1 MLEELLN
8 GNIEKKTITQ
18 IYGPPGVGKTNICI
32 ISMLK
37 AIENGK
43 NVVYI
48 DTEGSLSIERIKQLS
63 GKDCDELLKNIIIYE
78 PSSFEEQSEAL
89 EKIFLL
95 ENVGLII
102 IDGIVSLYRLELCDK
117 INENTKLNRMLGKQI
132 SNLLKVS
139 RQKNSGILITNQV
152 KDSIN
157 GIEPA
162 GGRLLEYWS
171 KSIIKIEKSESIRKL
186 TLEKH
191 RHAKEGENLRF
202 KILQN
207 GLEIINKSYQ

>member
-186 TLEKH
+186 TLEKTQT
-191 RHAKEGENLRF
+191 RKRRREF
-202 KILQN
+202 KVQN
-207 GLEIINKSYQ
+207 TSEWS

>member
-32 ISMLK
+32 LSMLK
-37 AIENGK
+37 AIENGN

-78 PSSFEEQSEAL
+78 PSTFEEQSEAL

-95 ENVGLII
+95 ENIGLII
-102 IDGIVSLYRLELCDK
+102 IDGIVSLYRLELCDN

-132 SNLLKVS
+132 SNLLKVA
-139 RQKNSGILITNQV
+139 RKKNSGILITNQV
-152 KDSIN
+152 KDSAN

-171 KSIIKIEKSESIRKL
+171 KSIIKIEKAESVRKL

-202 KILQN
+202 RILQN
-207 GLEIINKSYQ
+207 GLEIINKSY

>member
-32 ISMLK
+32 LSMLN

-43 NVVYI
+43 SVVYI

-63 GKDCDELLKNIIIYE
+63 GKNCEELLKNIIIYE
-78 PSSFEEQSEAL
+78 PSTFEEQSEAL

-95 ENVGLII
+95 ENIGLII
-102 IDGIVSLYRLELCDK
+102 IDGIVSLYRLELCDN

-132 SNLLKVS
+132 SNLLKVA
-139 RQKNSGILITNQV
+139 RKKNSGILITNQV
-152 KDSIN
+152 KDSAN

-171 KSIIKIEKSESIRKL
+171 KSIIKLEKAESVRKL

-202 KILQN
+202 RILQN
-207 GLEIINKSYQ
+207 GLEIINKSY

>member
-32 ISMLK
+32 LSMLK

-63 GKDCDELLKNIIIYE
+63 GKDCDELLKSIIIYE

-95 ENVGLII
+95 ENIGLII
-102 IDGIVSLYRLELCDK
+102 IDGIVSLYRLELCDN

-132 SNLLKVS
+132 SNILKVA
-139 RQKNSGILITNQV
+139 RMKNSGILITNQV
-152 KDSIN
+152 KDSLN

-171 KSIIKIEKSESIRKL
+171 KSIIKIEKTESIRKL

-191 RHAKEGENLRF
+191 RHAKEGENLKFR
-202 KILQN
+202 ILQN
-207 GLEIINKSYQ
+207 GLEMINKSN

>member
-32 ISMLK
+32 LSMLK

-63 GKDCDELLKNIIIYE
+63 GKNCDELLKNIIIYE

-95 ENVGLII
+95 ENIGLII
-102 IDGIVSLYRLELCDK
+102 IDGIVSLYRLELCDN

-132 SNLLKVS
+132 SNILKVA
-139 RQKNSGILITNQV
+139 RMKNSGILITNQV
-152 KDSIN
+152 KDSVK

-171 KSIIKIEKSESIRKL
+171 KSIVKIEKTESIRKL

-191 RHAKEGENLRF
+191 RHAKEGENLKFR
-202 KILQN
+202 ILQN
-207 GLEIINKSYQ
+207 GLEMINKSN

>member
-32 ISMLK
+32 LSMLK

-63 GKDCDELLKNIIIYE
+63 EQDSDELLKSIIIYE

-89 EKIFLL
+89 EKIFFL
-95 ENVGLII
+95 ENIGLIV
-102 IDGIVSLYRLELCDK
+102 IDGIVSLYRLELCDN

-132 SNLLKVS
+132 SNLLKVA
-139 RQKNSGILITNQV
+139 RMKNSGILITNQV

-171 KSIIKIEKSESIRKL
+171 KSIIKLEKTESIRKL

-202 KILQN
+202 RIVQN

>member
-32 ISMLK
+32 LSMLK
-37 AIENGK
+37 AIENGN

-78 PSSFEEQSEAL
+78 PSTFEEQSEAL

-95 ENVGLII
+95 ENIGLII
-102 IDGIVSLYRLELCDK
+102 IDGIVSLYRLELCDN

-132 SNLLKVS
+132 SNLLKVA
-139 RQKNSGILITNQV
+139 RKKNSGILITNQI
-152 KDSIN
+152 KDSAN

-171 KSIIKIEKSESIRKL
+171 KSIIKIEKAESVRKL

-202 KILQN
+202 RILQN
-207 GLEIINKSYQ
+207 GLEIINKSY

>member
-32 ISMLK
+32 LSMLK

-89 EKIFLL
+89 EKIFFL
-95 ENVGLII
+95 ENIGLIV
-102 IDGIVSLYRLELCDK
+102 IDGIVSLYRLELCDN

-132 SNLLKVS
+132 SNLLKVA
-139 RQKNSGILITNQV
+139 RMKNSGILITNQV

-171 KSIIKIEKSESIRKL
+171 KSIIKLEKTESIRKL

-202 KILQN
+202 RIVQN

>member
-18 IYGPPGVGKTNICI
+18 VYGPPGVGKTNICI
-32 ISMLK
+32 LAMLK

-63 GKDCDELLKNIIIYE
+63 GKNCDELLKNIIIYE
-78 PSSFEEQSEAL
+78 PSTFEEQSEAL

-95 ENVGLII
+95 ENIGLII
-102 IDGIVSLYRLELCDK
+102 IDGIVSLYRLELCDN

-132 SNLLKVS
+132 SNILKVA
-139 RQKNSGILITNQV
+139 RMKNSGILITNQV
-152 KDSIN
+152 KDSLN

-171 KSIIKIEKSESIRKL
+171 KSIIKIEKTESIRKL

-202 KILQN
+202 RILQN
-207 GLEIINKSYQ
+207 GLEIINKSC